1 MIKFEK
7 WHGNGNDFFIVN
19 AIDNKIKIKKSFIKK
34 AANRNKG
41 IGFDQLIKIDIPAKD
56 NHDFFIRFFNCDGSE
71 AKMCLNG
78 IRCAASYIWNN
89 SFAPRNEL
97 SFMTK
102 MGIVHCIPS
111 KSSKVSVAIKK
122 PVPIQDDRFHKI
134 IKNKLDKNYSLLN
147 IGNNHLCIKMRSI
160 DKIDLI
166 KIYDELPV
174 SLRKIAINLSVY
186 KKEGDKIY
194 IRTYENGVG
203 ETLSCGSAALCT
215 ASIYINN
222 KVRAIEVSSIGG
234 KLNFKK
240 YNNGILINGSTNFIF
255 KGNIND

>member
-56 NHDFFIRFFNCDGSE
+56 THDFFIRFFNCDGSE

-97 SFMTK
+97 SLMTK
-102 MGIVHCIPS
+102 MGIVNCIPS

-160 DKIDLI
+160 DKINLI
-166 KIYDELPV
+166 KIYDKLPV
-174 SLRKIAINLSVY
+174 SLKKIAINLSIY
-186 KKEGDKIY
+186 KKEGNKIY

-222 KVRAIEVSSIGG
+222 KVKAIEVNSIGG

-240 YNNGILINGSTNFIF
+240 YNNDILINGSTNFIF
-255 KGNIND
+255 KGNVND

>member
-1 MIKFEK
+1 
-7 WHGNGNDFFIVN
+7 
-19 AIDNKIKIKKSFIKK
+19 
-34 AANRNKG
+34 
-41 IGFDQLIKIDIPAKD
+41 
-56 NHDFFIRFFNCDGSE
+56 
-71 AKMCLNG
+71 
-78 IRCAASYIWNN
+78 
-89 SFAPRNEL
+89 
-97 SFMTK
+97 MTK

-122 PVPIQDDRFHKI
+122 PVQIQDDRLHKI
-134 IKNKLDKNYSLLN
+134 IKNKLDKSYSLLN

-222 KVRAIEVSSIGG
+222 KVRAIEVNSIGG